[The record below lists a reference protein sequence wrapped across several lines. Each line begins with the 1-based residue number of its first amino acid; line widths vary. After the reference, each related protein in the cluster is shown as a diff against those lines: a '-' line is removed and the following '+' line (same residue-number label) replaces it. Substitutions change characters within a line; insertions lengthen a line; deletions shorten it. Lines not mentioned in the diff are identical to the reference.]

1 MSASEEPSFTVELHG
16 NDFMLHTGVASHRL
30 EDEVVQ
36 KITKCKGEY
45 IPSSKGFVIPHGELC
60 NLLDECFDY
69 FSEESLLSIASMV
82 ENTAVDQSTKER
94 VREKSASKSKAPKKK
109 KDEAKLDV
117 IREDDKPSKSKTRD
131 LEEKLI
137 ALEKE
142 REAGR
147 RAVRDDDRRAVR
159 DDDRR
164 VRDDDRRAVRDDD
177 RRVREEEKR
186 RQERLGSLQEQSRFK
201 ASPPRFRAPEPLFPS
216 HASSRLKKSVNF
228 DSQND
233 GLRREV
239 MDMMSSLRTS
249 VSDIKVNM
257 TRLEQLISRNF

>member
-1 MSASEEPSFTVELHG
+1 MSASEEPSFTVDLHG

-30 EDEVVQ
+30 EDEVVK

-109 KDEAKLDV
+109 REEAKLDI
-117 IREDDKPSKSKTRD
+117 IREEDKPSKSKTRD

-142 REAGR
+142 REATR
-147 RAVRDDDRRAVR
+147 RVARDDDRRAAR
-159 DDDRR
+159 DDE
-164 VRDDDRRAVRDDD
+164 RRAA
-177 RRVREEEKR
+177 REEEKR

-201 ASPPRFRAPEPLFPS
+201 ASPVRFRAPEPLFPSHAS

>member
-1 MSASEEPSFTVELHG
+1 MSASEEPSFTVDLHG

-147 RAVRDDDRRAVR
+147 RAVREDDRRAVR

-164 VRDDDRRAVRDDD
+164 AA
-177 RRVREEEKR
+177 REEEKR